1 MNLYIIFG
9 VMIFVFG
16 ILFYFYNKMINLKNL
31 VEEAY
36 SGIEVQMKKR
46 FDLIPNLVS
55 SVKEYM
61 VYERDV
67 LNKLTNLRTN
77 ALSGNISHDEYINLS
92 NEAGRLLK
100 SIMVSVENYPDL
112 KAGSNMELLQ
122 RSLNE
127 VEEQLAASRRAY
139 NNAVKELNNGIEMVP
154 TNIFAYIMRI
164 SKRNYLE
171 IQEYE
176 KENINISDLFH
187 K

>member
-1 MNLYIIFG
+1 MIVIIIAAVCLLF
-9 VMIFVFG
+9 F
-16 ILFYFYNKMINLKNL
+16 ILIIYYYNKVVNLKNS

-36 SGIEVQMKKR
+36 AGIEVQMKKR
-46 FDLIPNLVS
+46 FDLIPNLVA

-67 LNKLTNLRTN
+67 LDKLTNLRTK
-77 ALSGNISHDEYINLS
+77 ALSESISHEEYVNIS

-100 SIMVSVENYPDL
+100 GVMVSVENYPDL

-127 VEEQLAASRRAY
+127 VEEQLSASRRIY
-139 NNAVKELNNGIEMVP
+139 NNSVKELNNGIEMVP
-154 TNIFAYIMRI
+154 TNIFASIMGIKR
-164 SKRNYLE
+164 RNYLE
-171 IQEYE
+171 ILEEE
-176 KENINISDLFH
+176 KVNLNIGDLFH